1 MWIAL
6 FIIGVLLIAF
16 NIKAIK
22 EEKSS
27 FSGRLKLKEQ
37 DLDEVMMEI
46 GQIRQEF
53 AESLLTI
60 QQSMEEIKTRV
71 ENLENKQYNGEN
83 IKIEMRNPS
92 NYDETTKANEDTDV
106 LEINKDLEE
115 NNVKINEVEAL
126 LMENISIEEISKRL
140 NIGKGEVLL
149 IKDLYLK

>member
-6 FIIGVLLIAF
+6 LIIGVLLIAF

-27 FSGRLKLKEQ
+27 FSGKLKLKEQ
-37 DLDEVMMEI
+37 DLDEVMVEI

-53 AESLLTI
+53 AETLLTV
-60 QQSMEEIKTRV
+60 QQSMEEIKIRV

-83 IKIEMRNPS
+83 VKIQVKNPS
-92 NYDETTKANEDTDV
+92 DYAEIKADEDTDV

-126 LMENISIEEISKRL
+126 LKENVSIEEISKRL
-140 NIGKGEVLL
+140 SIGKGEVLL

>member
-6 FIIGVLLIAF
+6 LIIGVLLIAF

-27 FSGRLKLKEQ
+27 FSGKLKLKEQ
-37 DLDEVMMEI
+37 DLDEVMVKI

-53 AESLLTI
+53 AETLLTV
-60 QQSMEEIKTRV
+60 QQSMEEIKIRV

-83 IKIEMRNPS
+83 VKIKVKNPS
-92 NYDETTKANEDTDV
+92 DYAETKADEDTDV

-126 LMENISIEEISKRL
+126 LKENVSIEEISKRL
-140 NIGKGEVLL
+140 SIGKGEVLL

>member
-6 FIIGVLLIAF
+6 LIIGVLLIVF
-16 NIKAIK
+16 NIKAIN

-27 FSGRLKLKEQ
+27 FSSKLQLKEE
-37 DLDEVMMEI
+37 DLTEVMMEI
-46 GQIRQEF
+46 GQLRQEF
-53 AESLLTI
+53 AETLLTV
-60 QQSMEEIKTRV
+60 QQSVEEIKTKV

-83 IKIEMRNPS
+83 TKIEVKNAS
-92 NYDETTKANEDTDV
+92 DFLHTNENESTDV
-106 LEINKDLEE
+106 LEIKENLEE

-126 LMENISIEEISKRL
+126 LKENISIEEISKRL